1 MYQRAAQAVAH
12 MSWVYFHKYY
22 QRCIGKQF
30 VLQTHPP
37 YIHIF
42 LTFENF
48 GVFCSDIQTF

>member
-1 MYQRAAQAVAH
+1 MYQRAAQAATH
-12 MSWVYFHKYY
+12 MPWVYFHKYY
-22 QRCIGKQF
+22 HRCIAKQF

-48 GVFCSDIQTF
+48 GVS